1 MIQFILLFILKEIT
15 SQFGGVQDGYFTC
28 ICFKNELENCFI
40 WNYKLFP
47 FSYILKQWNIL
58 EIRITKTGKSGLG
71 ESYLSF
77 HIAY

>member
-1 MIQFILLFILKEIT
+1 MDILHVSVELRSF
-15 SQFGGVQDGYFTC
+15 S
-28 ICFKNELENCFI
+28 FKNELENCFI

-47 FSYILKQWNIL
+47 FSYNLKQWNIL
-58 EIRITKTGKSGLG
+58 EIRITKTGKSCLG